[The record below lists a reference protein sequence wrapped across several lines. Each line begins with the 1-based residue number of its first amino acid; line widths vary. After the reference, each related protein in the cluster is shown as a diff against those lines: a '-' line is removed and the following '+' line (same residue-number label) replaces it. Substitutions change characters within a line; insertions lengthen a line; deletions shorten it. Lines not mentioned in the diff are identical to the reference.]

1 MKILLIGHSIID
13 HFVESGKEIVK
24 PGGIFYSVVG
34 ILSVK
39 KESDNIFLL
48 TGMNRNY
55 FNLFEKTYSKINLG
69 YVIDLD
75 EMPEVFLKVYEDK
88 EREEIY
94 KNLSTSLSIEKIKN
108 WSQFDGILINMITG
122 FDITIEQL
130 NIIRSNYNGIIY
142 FDVHTL
148 SRGVNENLKREFRPI
163 PRINEWL
170 INIDILQCN
179 ESELTTIFS
188 DESEEVVAK
197 KIIENGPNIL
207 IVTKGNKGAKIFFK
221 EKDIIQSYYLPA
233 EEVNVIN
240 KIGCG
245 DIFGAVFFYVYL
257 STKDFYKSLKLAAK
271 VASISVSSNIIEKI
285 DELKLNVGW

>member
-48 TGMNRNY
+48 TGMNRNH

-163 PRINEWL
+163 PKINEWL

-271 VASISVSSNIIEKI
+271 VASIFVSSNIIEKI